1 MSWFGACVYDRFM
14 RATEEACLTGWRQEI
29 LARARGTVLEI
40 GAGTG
45 VNLAHYPPAF
55 DRLLLTEPD
64 FYMRKK
70 LAQRVDGRADVEVID
85 AGATRLP
92 IDSGAVDTVVST
104 LVLCSVPDPEAALSE
119 AHRVLRPGGQI
130 LFLEHVASDDADGLR
145 WQRRIEPI
153 WKRLAGNCH
162 LTRRTEELIGSAGFS
177 VHDVQRESMRKALPF
192 VKPTVRGRAVKS

>member
-1 MSWFGACVYDRFM
+1 MSWFGACIYDRVM
-14 RATEEACLTGWRQEI
+14 SATEDACLAAWRREI
-29 LARARGTVLEI
+29 LAGVCGTVCEI

-45 VNLAHYPPAF
+45 VNLAHYPKGY

-64 FYMRKK
+64 RHMRKK
-70 LAQRVDGRADVEVID
+70 LEQRADGRAHVEVID

-104 LVLCSVPDPEAALSE
+104 LVLCSVEDPGAVLSE
-119 AHRVLRPGGQI
+119 ARRVLRPGGQL
-130 LFLEHVASDDADGLR
+130 LFLEHVASDDADRLR

-162 LTRRTEELIGSAGFS
+162 LTRRTEELIESAGFS
-177 VHDVQRESMRKALPF
+177 VHEVQRESMRKAFPF
-192 VKPTVRGRAVKS
+192 VRPTVRGSAIKS

>member
-1 MSWFGACVYDRFM
+1 MSWFGACIYDRFM
-14 RATEEACLTGWRQEI
+14 SATENACLGQWRQEI
-29 LARARGTVLEI
+29 LARVRGTVLEI

-45 VNLAHYPPAF
+45 VNLAHYPRVF

-70 LAQRVDGRADVEVID
+70 LEQRVEGRAAIEVID
-85 AGATRLP
+85 AGAARLP

-104 LVLCSVPDPEAALSE
+104 LVLCSVQDPEAALSE
-119 AHRVLRPGGQI
+119 ARRVLRPGGQL
-130 LFLEHVASDDADGLR
+130 LFLEHVASDDADRLL

-162 LTRRTEELIGSAGFS
+162 LTRRTEALIEGAGFA
-177 VHDVQRESMRKALPF
+177 VHSVQRESMRKALPF
-192 VKPTVRGRAVKS
+192 VRPTVRGCAIKS